1 MEFIFKKMDIII
13 KENGKMII
21 FMDKEFLFGIMVI
34 HIEGN
39 GRIIKDMVMVLLI
52 KIMENLTKEIFFM
65 IKKKV
70 KEEKFFKMEMFNYLR
85 KLERNQEKQNYNH
98 VVEEVTHVKDL
109 LKSSLL

>member
-1 MEFIFKKMDIII
+1 MVIHIMEIGIKIKNMVMEFIFKKMEIII

-21 FMDKEFLFGIMVI
+21 LMDKEFLFGIMVI

-70 KEEKFFKMEMFNYLR
+70 KEEKTKGAW
-85 KLERNQEKQNYNH
+85 EK
-98 VVEEVTHVKDL
+98 
-109 LKSSLL
+109 

>member
-1 MEFIFKKMDIII
+1 MEFIFKKMEIII

-21 FMDKEFLFGIMVI
+21 LMDKEFLFGIMVI

-70 KEEKFFKMEMFNYLR
+70 KEEKFFKMEMFMKENGKMIFSNGIVYEGLWEND
-85 KLERNQEKQNYNH
+85 K
-98 VVEEVTHVKDL
+98 
-109 LKSSLL
+109 